1 MEAIS
6 QNIPF
11 PGEEP
16 KKLLPWKQQPGE
28 PDNAYLAFE
37 YFINLGPGRTIAD
50 LAKYLKKPIRT
61 LYGYSTQY
69 NWTIRSKKYD
79 FLMSQFNKNADL
91 LELESRLKEMKKT
104 RIEISLYASRALEDL
119 ALKMNDYWSNYKN
132 PEVIQKIN
140 FLDKISRTMMRLL
153 KLAEMEIPPEMM
165 NEKCIRDITINDFFG
180 LGEDLSAVELESMI
194 ATREHMRNSSHTNY
208 PVKNPYRAESEPEVN
223 IDDFLSNLRKDDSA
237 DFPLI
242 E

>member
-1 MEAIS
+1 M
-6 QNIPF
+6 
-11 PGEEP
+11 
-16 KKLLPWKQQPGE
+16 
-28 PDNAYLAFE
+28 
-37 YFINLGPGRTIAD
+37 
-50 LAKYLKKPIRT
+50 
-61 LYGYSTQY
+61 
-69 NWTIRSKKYD
+69 IRSKKYD

-165 NEKCIRDITINDFFG
+165 NEKCIRDITINDFFD
-180 LGEDLSAVELESMI
+180 LGEDLSAVELESTI
-194 ATREHMRNSSHTNY
+194 AAREHMKTASHANY
-208 PVKNPYRAESEPEVN
+208 PVKNPYRAESEPEVS